1 MDSPVLKPMEE
12 GTEVLDQAREGAVEQ
27 VVCPICFEALS
38 DLPNQVGALSFQGH
52 RVETALYHR
61 DCVLNC
67 ETQHLIFESATG
79 KAVSPLTREQVDHFK
94 LMPSLTESE
103 KWVDFL
109 DWNGSGHLDIQKVC
123 FAVATLLPV
132 DDTYA
137 RKFVLQVMNLPPDSK
152 ENHEL
157 NKTEVINTL
166 LPQIRRQLRR
176 LVQSPRPRPPQICRN
191 SKQDELVAW
200 FHFWDSKK
208 QGFVDVPTLTLAV
221 VTTFHTAL
229 AKSADAPTKDAVAH
243 TFLTELG
250 LRETDTVT
258 ESQFLEKMAPQLVAN
273 LPVAIELGHPTGSLD
288 PKLPLELIL
297 RDMKTGKE
305 RPLHFEV
312 AGEVTVGELRKAT
325 LRRFPVILCRRKVK
339 LFVMGQLLEDDD
351 QNLFQLRGIYAGA
364 TVNFMP
370 GERIA
375 DPILSK
381 PPKKTVQ
388 SFLDELASSDSSSSE
403 EEGAAPAVK
412 SKSAPTRLM
421 CKHSSGEACEVV
433 ARQTARR
440 ASSLEAP
447 NRRTSIKK
455 STLPS
460 TSSAAPKAAPKV
472 QSCPKK
478 EVKMKVVSWL
488 LPNDVGSE
496 DEAASVPASRPCT
509 LLSQACEM
517 KTLHFWLH
525 I

>member
-1 MDSPVLKPMEE
+1 M
-12 GTEVLDQAREGAVEQ
+12 
-27 VVCPICFEALS
+27 
-38 DLPNQVGALSFQGH
+38 
-52 RVETALYHR
+52 
-61 DCVLNC
+61 
-67 ETQHLIFESATG
+67 
-79 KAVSPLTREQVDHFK
+79 DHFK
-94 LMPSLTESE
+94 LMPGLTESE
-103 KWVDFL
+103 KWVEFL

-123 FAVATLLPV
+123 FAVAALLPV
-132 DDTYA
+132 NDAYA

-191 SKQDELVAW
+191 SKQDELVTW

-208 QGFVDVPTLTLAV
+208 QGFLDVSTLTLAV

-250 LRETDTVT
+250 LRETGTVT
-258 ESQFLEKMAPQLVAN
+258 ESEFLEKMAPQLVAN
-273 LPVAIELGHPTGSLD
+273 LPVAIEMGHPTGSLD
-288 PKLPLELIL
+288 PKLPLTLIL
-297 RDMKTGKE
+297 RDMKTAQE
-305 RPLHFEV
+305 RALHFEV

-339 LFVMGQLLEDDD
+339 LFVMGQLLEDDN

-375 DPILSK
+375 DPVLATTPK
-381 PPKKTVQ
+381 KKKTVQ
-388 SFLDELASSDSSSSE
+388 SFLDELGSSDSSSSE
-403 EEGAAPAVK
+403 EEAHAVK
-412 SKSAPTRLM
+412 SKSAPATRLM
-421 CKHSSGEACEVV
+421 CKQGSRESREACEVV
-433 ARQTARR
+433 ARQMARR

-447 NRRTSIKK
+447 KRTSVKK
-455 STLPS
+455 STSMSSS
-460 TSSAAPKAAPKV
+460 TSSATPKAAPKV
-472 QSCPKK
+472 QACPKK
-478 EVKMKVVSWL
+478 EAPVKMKMVSWL
-488 LPNDVGSE
+488 LPNDHVGSE
-496 DEAASVPASRPCT
+496 DEAAIVPASRPCT